1 MKGDLISVLG
11 LISSAWGSSSQ
22 PRQLIS
28 YNYIACIIKLL
39 ICSLILKLSYS
50 EPWALRSIK
59 SWDFQV
65 RCEICL
71 WGSFYYYYS
80 SLSLFLKQKNTRP
93 SNKTW
98 KKVIRAKVI
107 ILLLCYILIRFFLW
121 QRTRLAIF
129 LSFLFMLLDYEG
141 VFMGH
146 FDKLNSYIFGIL
158 IIARFFFPF

>member
-71 WGSFYYYYS
+71 WGVFFIF
-80 SLSLFLKQKNTRP
+80 LSLPFLRAKNTHP

-98 KKVIRAKVI
+98 KKCNMSKGYYLAS
-107 ILLLCYILIRFFLW
+107 LLHVLIRFFYGDIRDVPYFFLQCFMIMKVCLW
-121 QRTRLAIF
+121 
-129 LSFLFMLLDYEG
+129 
-141 VFMGH
+141 V
-146 FDKLNSYIFGIL
+146 IL
-158 IIARFFFPF
+158 KN